1 MMVFIGMLIS
11 VDVLLMMLSVGF
23 DGIQNLL
30 AVGKG
35 EVCPRLP
42 KRLNDEVDEADLIHR
57 NITVLVWLSMVC
69 HFDVADYRTCNHLDE
84 LGSVGS
90 GDLSLVWGSYCLG
103 TSFTHIYTELYF

>member
-84 LGSVGS
+84 LGSVGNEGFES
-90 GDLSLVWGSYCLG
+90 RLGQLLCGDLG
-103 TSFTHIYTELYF
+103 TSFAHN